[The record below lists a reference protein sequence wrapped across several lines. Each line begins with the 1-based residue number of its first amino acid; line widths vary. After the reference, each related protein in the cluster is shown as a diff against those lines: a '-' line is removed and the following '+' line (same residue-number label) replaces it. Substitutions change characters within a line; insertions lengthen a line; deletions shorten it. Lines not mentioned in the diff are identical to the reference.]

1 MTNVEFPD
9 FDGARLFEALDE
21 ERRARGLRWQG
32 VADEIWELS
41 ATLNR
46 RRSDHPISAST
57 IANLGKRGTTSCQ
70 HALFM
75 LRWLSRS
82 PEDFL
87 EPPPAVPVTPLPEP
101 GPDRRLRWNLK
112 ALYDAMDSLRRQQD
126 LTWSELAQLLG
137 CTPNQLSGLRAAK
150 FATGMNN
157 AMHIVQWLGRP
168 AADFIYAASW

>member
-1 MTNVEFPD
+1 MTDVEISD
-9 FDGARLFEALDE
+9 FDGVGLFEALDE
-21 ERRARGLRWQG
+21 RRRRRGLSWQG

-46 RRSDHPISAST
+46 RRHDHPISTST
-57 IANLGKRGTTSCQ
+57 IVNVGTRGTTSCQ

-87 EPPPAVPVTPLPEP
+87 EAPLAVPVTPLPVT

-112 ALYDAMDSLRRQQD
+112 ALYGAMDARRRQEE
-126 LTWSELAQLLG
+126 LTWSELARTLR
-137 CTPNQLSGLRAAK
+137 CTPNQLTGLRTAK
-150 FATGMNN
+150 FATGMNI
-157 AMHIVQWLGRP
+157 AMGIVQWLGRP